1 MSFVAPTPSPAS
13 VRGLLLHAVWYYL
26 QVETGDMVCAL
37 MQGDSSSE
45 MFARPPKGQ
54 EREGCLGFEYRRYEE
69 PERKAF
75 AVKRNAKYV
84 DKCLDL
90 VHLQNA
96 KPVVTPLTEHNIH
109 NWRSTLFFGSART
122 NAVVRDCESSRRAA
136 GLYTGYSPTPQVL
149 HELKKRRTHSHE
161 QRFPRFSAW
170 KKAKRSIKPKS
181 KNTS

>member
-1 MSFVAPTPSPAS
+1 
-13 VRGLLLHAVWYYL
+13 
-26 QVETGDMVCAL
+26 MVCAL

-54 EREGCLGFEYRRYEE
+54 EREGFLGFEHHRYEE

-96 KPVVTPLTEHNIH
+96 KPVVTPLTEHKSANSREETTVCDQAEHALFSAVIDKLQCITGVK
-109 NWRSTLFFGSART
+109 SDLLFVTKCLSYELASPTLPVSARAKKT
-122 NAVVRDCESSRRAA
+122 LRCFDGTRHLN
-136 GLYTGYSPTPQVL
+136 LYLTIL
-149 HELKKRRTHSHE
+149 
-161 QRFPRFSAW
+161 AMN
-170 KKAKRSIKPKS
+170 PKDLF
-181 KNTS
+181 K